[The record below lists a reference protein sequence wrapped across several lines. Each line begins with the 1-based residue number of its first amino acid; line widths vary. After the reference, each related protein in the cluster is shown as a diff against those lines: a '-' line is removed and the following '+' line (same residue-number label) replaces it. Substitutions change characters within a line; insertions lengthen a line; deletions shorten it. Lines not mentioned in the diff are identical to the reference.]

1 MDFTAVI
8 HCSGVRIG
16 SRASITRNSGVV
28 ATRATGVKSRTTS
41 YGTGSSPGWISILAW
56 WNSSVWPS
64 ELALATT
71 SPAVVPA
78 APGRLSTS
86 IGTPSRSDRR
96 SASRRATASATP
108 PAGNGTIRRI
118 GRFGNAMLRTSCGP
132 ATAGIAGTAR
142 ASVAQPRA
150 YRHRKGWS
158 QCRSTAHADVH
169 DANFTLPR
177 QSCGILRTSVIN
189 FLPPIP

>member
-1 MDFTAVI
+1 M
-8 HCSGVRIG
+8 G

-56 WNSSVWPS
+56 CNNRVWPS

-86 IGTPSRSDRR
+86 IGTPRRADRR
-96 SASRRATASATP
+96 SASMRATASATP
-108 PAGNGTIRRI
+108 PAGNGTINRI
-118 GRFGNAMLRTSCGP
+118 GRSGKDMLRTSCVP
-132 ATAGIAGTAR
+132 AWADAAGIAS
-142 ASVAQPRA
+142 ASVAHPRA

-158 QCRSTAHADVH
+158 QRRSLAHAPGSG
-169 DANFTLPR
+169 ANFALPR
-177 QSCGILRTSVIN
+177 QSRDKLRTSGIN
-189 FLPPIP
+189 FLRPDS